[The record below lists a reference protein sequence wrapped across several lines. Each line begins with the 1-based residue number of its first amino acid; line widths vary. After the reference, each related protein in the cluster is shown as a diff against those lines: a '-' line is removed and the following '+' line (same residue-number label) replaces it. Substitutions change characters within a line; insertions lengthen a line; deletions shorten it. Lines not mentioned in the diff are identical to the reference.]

1 MVYLYYRKN
10 VMKEVKYKMNT
21 IEQFLIEAK
30 KQTYANE
37 NVEKVRSSRLN
48 SRDYEYKKEN
58 MLYHD
63 TYFGGTNFI
72 GEEVVYVDNEIY
84 WAMNY
89 YGVTLD
95 DTYTEEAMDKA
106 LRPALMMVGED
117 DIIPVRGPKEFVN
130 GEYKYI
136 FEVDGDLDCFSGVE
150 IIYKNDKKIY
160 ELRCNGGLIK

>member
-1 MVYLYYRKN
+1 MDN
-10 VMKEVKYKMNT
+10 VK
-21 IEQFLIEAK
+21 QFLIEAK

-37 NVEKVRSSRLN
+37 NVEKVSSSRYE
-48 SRDYEYKKEN
+48 SKDYEYRKDN
-58 MLYHD
+58 MIYHD

-72 GEEVVYVDNEIY
+72 GEEVVYLNHKIY

-95 DTYTEEAMDKA
+95 ETLGEEAMDSA
-106 LRPALMMVGED
+106 LRPALILVGED
-117 DIIPVRGPKEFVN
+117 KNVIPVRGPKEFVN

-136 FEVDGDLDCFSGVE
+136 FEVEGDLDYFSGIE

>member
-1 MVYLYYRKN
+1 
-10 VMKEVKYKMNT
+10 MKEL
-21 IEQFLIEAK
+21 EQFLIEAK

-37 NVEKVRSSRLN
+37 NIEKVNSSRLD
-48 SRDYEYKKEN
+48 SKDYEYKKDN

-72 GEEVVYVDNEIY
+72 GEEVVYVDNKIY

-95 DTYTEEAMDKA
+95 STLGEEAMDKV
-106 LRPALMMVGED
+106 LRPALMMVGID
-117 DIIPVRGPKEFVN
+117 DIIPVRGPKEFNN

-136 FEVDGDLDCFSGVE
+136 FDIDGDLNYFNGTE
-150 IIYKNDKKIY
+150 TIYKNNQRIY
-160 ELRCNGGLIK
+160 ELKCSGGLIK